1 MENSEM
7 QTRIIK
13 KRHSKVTFPEV
24 KDLKKK
30 NRQIVKYTS
39 IHQKDFSIG
48 TRPWRNTS
56 SIVQLKR

>member
-30 NRQIVKYTS
+30 TANCKIHIHSPERLLHRDKTLEKY
-39 IHQKDFSIG
+39 
-48 TRPWRNTS
+48 
-56 SIVQLKR
+56 QLYCST